1 MIAQILQDLRHGLR
15 LLARNPGFSIVA
27 VFTLALGIGANTA
40 IFSLVNGLMLK
51 PLPYHDADRIVVPAT
66 IFANLR
72 SDRGSN
78 AFADILDWK
87 AQTDL
92 FTAVAAYSDGSF
104 VITGGDE
111 PQRIAGLFV
120 GDGYFQAIG
129 ATPLIGRTFSAQEYL
144 PNQGRVVVISH
155 GLWMRRFGGDPK
167 VVNSTIELSGVPH
180 VIAGVMPKDSTFPAD
195 AEIIRPNGFGGTP
208 PAWAMRRDN
217 HVFQSV
223 ARLRPGVSI
232 SQAQARLTA
241 MAARVAREA
250 THRQG
255 TSWKLHS
262 LRDWIVGPII
272 QRTLLVLL
280 GSVLFVLLI
289 ACANVAN
296 LLLVRGAAR
305 EREVAIR
312 GALGAGWRRL
322 TGQFLAESALLTLAG
337 AVAGIALGYAGLR
350 ALIHFA
356 PPDIPRVGDVQI
368 DMTVLV
374 FTTALCV
381 VTAIAFG
388 LIPAIKAHGIA
399 PVDAFREGGRSQSG
413 GVRGGRLRNV
423 LVVCEL
429 ALSIVLLAG
438 AGLLVRS
445 FSQLQHVNP
454 GFPTHNLL
462 TMEIALPRARY
473 AGPPQIA
480 TAYQQI
486 TDGIRRIPGV
496 VSAAATSSLPVGGG
510 GGHLGRVFLSEG
522 QPDPPA
528 SKDTFAQWN
537 VIQPEY
543 FRTMGIPVTAG
554 RAFNEHDTIGSPLVI
569 VISES
574 MAKEKF
580 PNQNALG
587 KRIRSWRDENKYR
600 EIVGV
605 VGDLHYNG
613 LAEDPVNLV
622 YVPHTQD
629 SWNGLLLAIRT
640 QGDPQ
645 TLVRSIRSEIW
656 SHDAK
661 LAIADIKTMDAIVDQ
676 ELARPRF
683 SMFLLGLFAL
693 TALVLAAIGIYGV
706 IAYSVAQR
714 TREIGIRMALGANR
728 GDVLRMIWRRGVA
741 LAGAGVG
748 CGVAGA
754 LALTRLM
761 NSLLFGVSPADPGTF
776 VGVCAALVVV
786 TLAACYIPARRATT
800 VEPVEALRYE

>member
-72 SDRGSN
+72 GDRGSN

-92 FTAVAAYSDGSF
+92 FTAVAAYSGGSF
-104 VITGGDE
+104 VITGGEE
-111 PQRIAGLFV
+111 PQRIAGLFA

-180 VIAGVMPKDSTFPAD
+180 VIAGVMPKDSTWPAD

-232 SQAQARLTA
+232 SQAQVRLTA

-262 LRDWIVGPII
+262 LRDWVVGPII

-356 PPDIPRVGDVQI
+356 PPDIPRTGDVQI

-374 FTTALCV
+374 FTTALCI
-381 VTAIAFG
+381 VTAMVFG
-388 LIPAIKAHGIA
+388 LIPAIKARRIVFLA
-399 PVDAFREGGRSQSG
+399 AFREGDRSQSG

-480 TAYQQI
+480 AAYQQI
-486 TDGIRRIPGV
+486 ADGIRRIPGV

-645 TLVRSIRSEIW
+645 TFIRSIRSEIW

-661 LAIADIKTMDAIVDQ
+661 LAIADIKTMDAIVDE

-714 TREIGIRMALGANR
+714 TARRGARRGRRCLRRRRSARTDTADEEPSIRCQPGRSRDLRRRVRRSGR
-728 GDVLRMIWRRGVA
+728 GDAGCLLHPCPSRHCGRAAGGAAIRVA
-741 LAGAGVG
+741 VG
-748 CGVAGA
+748 
-754 LALTRLM
+754 
-761 NSLLFGVSPADPGTF
+761 
-776 VGVCAALVVV
+776 
-786 TLAACYIPARRATT
+786 
-800 VEPVEALRYE
+800 

>member
-1 MIAQILQDLRHGLR
+1 
-15 LLARNPGFSIVA
+15 
-27 VFTLALGIGANTA
+27 
-40 IFSLVNGLMLK
+40 
-51 PLPYHDADRIVVPAT
+51 
-66 IFANLR
+66 
-72 SDRGSN
+72 
-78 AFADILDWK
+78 
-87 AQTDL
+87 
-92 FTAVAAYSDGSF
+92 
-104 VITGGDE
+104 
-111 PQRIAGLFV
+111 
-120 GDGYFQAIG
+120 
-129 ATPLIGRTFSAQEYL
+129 
-144 PNQGRVVVISH
+144 
-155 GLWMRRFGGDPK
+155 
-167 VVNSTIELSGVPH
+167 
-180 VIAGVMPKDSTFPAD
+180 
-195 AEIIRPNGFGGTP
+195 
-208 PAWAMRRDN
+208 
-217 HVFQSV
+217 
-223 ARLRPGVSI
+223 
-232 SQAQARLTA
+232 
-241 MAARVAREA
+241 
-250 THRQG
+250 
-255 TSWKLHS
+255 LHS

-322 TGQFLAESALLTLAG
+322 TSQFLAESALLTLAG

-356 PPDIPRVGDVQI
+356 PPDIPRVGDVRI
-368 DMTVLV
+368 DMTVLIV
-374 FTTALCV
+374 TSGLCIA
-381 VTAIAFG
+381 TAIVFG
-388 LIPAIKAHGIA
+388 LIPAIKARAIA

-429 ALSIVLLAG
+429 ALSIILLSG

-473 AGPPQIA
+473 GGPPQIA
-480 TAYQQI
+480 AAYQQI

-496 VSAAATSSLPVGGG
+496 VSAAAASSLPVGGG

-537 VIQPEY
+537 VIQTDY
-543 FRTMGIPVTAG
+543 FRTMGIPVRAG
-554 RAFNEHDTIGSPLVI
+554 RAFSEHDTIDSPLVI

-580 PNQNALG
+580 PNQNPLG

-605 VGDLHYNG
+605 VGDQRYRG

-645 TLVRSIRSEIW
+645 ALVRSIRSEIW

-661 LAIADIKTMDAIVDQ
+661 LAIADIKTMDAIVDE

-714 TREIGIRMALGANR
+714 TREIGIRMALGASR
-728 GDVLRMIWRRGVA
+728 GDVLRMIGRRGAA
-741 LAGAGVG
+741 LAAAGVV
-748 CGVAGA
+748 CGVGGA

-761 NSLLFGVSPADPGTF
+761 KSLLFGVSPSDPGTF
-776 VGVCAALVVV
+776 VAVCAALVVV
-786 TLAACYIPARRATT
+786 TLAACYIPSRRATA
-800 VEPVEALRYE
+800 VEPLEALRYE